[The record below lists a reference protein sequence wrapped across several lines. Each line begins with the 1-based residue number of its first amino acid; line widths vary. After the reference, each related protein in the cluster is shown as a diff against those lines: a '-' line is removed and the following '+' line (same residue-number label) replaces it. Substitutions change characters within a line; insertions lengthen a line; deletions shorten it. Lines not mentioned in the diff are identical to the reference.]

1 MRLTLKL
8 YIDRFSG
15 NMLPLNYHYELA
27 SAIYKIMSQYETEYA
42 TWLHECGYS
51 SNGKKQFKL
60 FNYTDLYIPKY
71 LINGDRMEVLSDYAC
86 WEISF
91 LLPEGIYNF
100 IHGVLE
106 GQCFRVA
113 DKISGINFRITD
125 ITLAPTPE
133 LKETMRFRAISPI
146 CVSQL
151 EPGKPPVYLS
161 PEAIKYADAVL
172 YGLLSRYEAAYGGPY
187 TGKAFCGF
195 NLLSV
200 PKSVLITIKANTPQ
214 QTKVRGYRYDFEITL
229 PIELMRLLYDCGIG
243 EKNSMGFGMI
253 KII

>member
-60 FNYTDLYIPKY
+60 FNFSDLYIPKY

-125 ITLAPTPE
+125 IT
-133 LKETMRFRAISPI
+133 
-146 CVSQL
+146 
-151 EPGKPPVYLS
+151 
-161 PEAIKYADAVL
+161 
-172 YGLLSRYEAAYGGPY
+172 EAAYGGPY

>member
-60 FNYTDLYIPKY
+60 FNFSDLYIPKY

-100 IHGVLE
+100 IHGCGFGALW
-106 GQCFRVA
+106 
-113 DKISGINFRITD
+113 
-125 ITLAPTPE
+125 
-133 LKETMRFRAISPI
+133 
-146 CVSQL
+146 
-151 EPGKPPVYLS
+151 
-161 PEAIKYADAVL
+161 
-172 YGLLSRYEAAYGGPY
+172 YGGRFVAGSFGQY
-187 TGKAFCGF
+187 LFGNCG
-195 NLLSV
+195 
-200 PKSVLITIKANTPQ
+200 I
-214 QTKVRGYRYDFEITL
+214 DTL
-229 PIELMRLLYDCGIG
+229 RNYFGALHMGSLVQLYKMRLQMLCLEVGI
-243 EKNSMGFGMI
+243 
-253 KII
+253 